1 MTVQGARVGW
11 YGLGSMGLGMALNL
25 TRHLKS
31 AGAPPLRYS
40 NRTLEKGKPLAE
52 AGALPEQNYEA
63 VVNASDIVFTMA
75 CISNDQVL
83 KELTSV
89 AAESCTSIAGKI
101 FVDTST
107 VHPDTSASVSATL
120 AAKGATFISSPVFGA
135 SPMAASGKLI
145 FAMAGPSAAL
155 TAVKPLVLNV
165 MGRSIIDMGDDVRK
179 SSLLK
184 ISGNILVIS
193 FMEVI
198 AEAQVFAE
206 VTGIGCT
213 QMEEFIGNM
222 FGPVLES
229 YSHRMTSGAWAPPHG
244 TPPGFAASLAA
255 KDARHALSI
264 ANSNDMRIPTM
275 DTALAHLKLARSHAG
290 DMIDSSAVY
299 GCLRAQAGLPF
310 WSENSRKEP

>member
-1 MTVQGARVGW
+1 MAIQEARIGW

-25 TRHLKS
+25 ARHLKTV
-31 AGAPPLRYS
+31 GAPALRYS
-40 NRTLEKGKPLAE
+40 NRTLEKGKPLEA
-52 AGALPEQNYEA
+52 AGALPEQDYA
-63 VVNASDIVFTMA
+63 SVVKGSDIIFTM
-75 CISNDQVL
+75 ISNDQVL
-83 KELTSV
+83 KDLTSI
-89 AAESCTSIAGKI
+89 AAESCGSISGKI

-107 VHPDTSASVSATL
+107 VHPDTAASVFDTL
-120 AAKGATFISSPVFGA
+120 SAKGATFISSPVFGA
-135 SPMAASGKLI
+135 SPMAAAGKLI

-155 TAVKPLVLNV
+155 AAVKPLVLNV
-165 MGRSIIDMGDDVRK
+165 MGRSIIDMGEDVRK

-244 TPPGFAASLAA
+244 TQPGFAASLAA

-264 ANSNDMRIPTM
+264 AQSNDMRIPTM
-275 DTALAHLKLARSHAG
+275 DTALAHLKMSRAYAG
-290 DMIDSSAVY
+290 EMIDSSSVY
-299 GCLRAQAGLPF
+299 GSLRTQAGLPF